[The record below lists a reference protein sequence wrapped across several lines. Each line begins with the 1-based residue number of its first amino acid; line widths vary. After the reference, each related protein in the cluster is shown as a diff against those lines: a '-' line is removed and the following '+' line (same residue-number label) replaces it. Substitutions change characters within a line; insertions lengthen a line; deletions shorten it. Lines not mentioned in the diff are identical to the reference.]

1 MLLIVLMRRAQIK
14 SFYHGI
20 NNGYH
25 YGGYMLENKKIGFIG
40 SGAIAEA
47 LIGGIL
53 KAGLVNPNQI
63 IVSDISQI
71 RLDYMQEKLGVIT
84 TLDPQEMV
92 EKVDI
97 LFLTVKPQVIH
108 KVLDAVS
115 SFISSTTLV
124 VSVVAGVTT
133 KVLQEKMPYVP
144 IVRVMPNTPVAV
156 GEGMSVIA
164 LGEYAGKENGELVL
178 TIFASVGKAII
189 MDENAMDAV
198 TGLSGS
204 GPGYA
209 FVMIDALSDAGVC
222 VGLSRKDAVVM
233 AAQTLLGAAKMVLET
248 GEHPAKLR
256 DMVTSPGGT
265 TISGIHVLEQR
276 GMRAALMDAVKAATQ
291 RSHEMGKKTD
301 E

>member
-1 MLLIVLMRRAQIK
+1 MLQ
-14 SFYHGI
+14 
-20 NNGYH
+20 
-25 YGGYMLENKKIGFIG
+25 NKKVGFIG

-47 LIGGIL
+47 LISGII
-53 KAGLVNPNQI
+53 KAGLITPDQI
-63 IVSDISQI
+63 IVNDINQS
-71 RLDYMQEKLGVIT
+71 RLDYMQKKFGVHT
-84 TLDPQEMV
+84 TLNLQEFV
-92 EKVDI
+92 KEVNI
-97 LFLTVKPQVIH
+97 LFLTIKPQVIH
-108 KVLDAVS
+108 TVLDAMAP
-115 SFISSTTLV
+115 FITTATLV

-133 KVLQEKMPYVP
+133 RILQEKMPCVP
-144 IVRVMPNTPVAV
+144 IIRVMPNTPVAV

-178 TIFASVGKAII
+178 TIFSSVGKALM
-189 MDENAMDAV
+189 MDESAMDAV

-209 FVMIDALSDAGVC
+209 FVLIDALSDAGVG
-222 VGLSRKDAVVM
+222 VGLSRQNAVIM

-265 TISGIHVLEQR
+265 TIAGIHVLEQR
-276 GMRAALMDAVKAATQ
+276 GVRAALMDAVQAATKCSQ
-291 RSHEMGKKTD
+291 DMGKKY